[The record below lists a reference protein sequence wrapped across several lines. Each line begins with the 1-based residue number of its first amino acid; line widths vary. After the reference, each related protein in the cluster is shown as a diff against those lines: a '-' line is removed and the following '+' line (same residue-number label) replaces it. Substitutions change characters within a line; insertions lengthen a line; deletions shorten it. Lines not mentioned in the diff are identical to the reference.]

1 MEYSMAQ
8 AVALT
13 DISAHTLRKW
23 ESRYSFLEAKRTE
36 TNIRF
41 YTDDQIKKLLNISI
55 LIRHGYRISKIDKMT
70 IDEIHNIVTELS
82 KNDDKDI
89 DIKSLSASMIEMNE
103 NLFEDILNENIR
115 KFGLLDT
122 VTELLY
128 PFLVHIGIL
137 WGTNKIMPAQEH
149 FISSIIRKKIFSK
162 VDALPQPET
171 NAKKIVLFLPE
182 GEHHEIGLLLAYYI
196 ARNLG
201 WRVFYLGQNVPTTN
215 INQVIKI
222 TKPDVLLTIVVTLAK
237 EKAVNILNK
246 ISSDFD
252 KTILLAGNIDN
263 NDKFELEN
271 VKLLFAPKELIEYL
285 K

>member
-222 TKPDVLLTIVVTLAK
+222 TKPDMLLTIVVTLAK

-252 KTILLAGNIDN
+252 KTILLAGNIN
-263 NDKFELEN
+263 NDDKFEPEN
-271 VKLLFAPKELIEYL
+271 VKPLFAPKELIEYL

>member
-1 MEYSMAQ
+1 MAQ

-222 TKPDVLLTIVVTLAK
+222 TKPDMLLTIVVTLAK

-252 KTILLAGNIDN
+252 KTILLAGNIN
-263 NDKFELEN
+263 NDDKFEPEN
-271 VKLLFAPKELIEYL
+271 VKPLFAPKELIEYL

>member
-271 VKLLFAPKELIEYL
+271 VKLLFVPKELIEYL

>member
-1 MEYSMAQ
+1 MAQ

-215 INQVIKI
+215 INQIIKI

-271 VKLLFAPKELIEYL
+271 VKPLFAPKELIEYL

>member
-103 NLFEDILNENIR
+103 NLFEDIINENIR

-271 VKLLFAPKELIEYL
+271 VKPLFAPKELIEYL

>member
-122 VTELLY
+122 VTDLLY

-222 TKPDVLLTIVVTLAK
+222 TKPDMLLTIVVTLAK

-271 VKLLFAPKELIEYL
+271 VKPLFAPKELIEYL

>member
-215 INQVIKI
+215 INQIIKI

-271 VKLLFAPKELIEYL
+271 VKPLFAPKELIEYL